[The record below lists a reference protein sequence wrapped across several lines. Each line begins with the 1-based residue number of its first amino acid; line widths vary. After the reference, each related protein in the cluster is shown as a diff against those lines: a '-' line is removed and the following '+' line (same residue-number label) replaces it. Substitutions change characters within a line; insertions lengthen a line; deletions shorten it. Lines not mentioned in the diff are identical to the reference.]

1 VAAARKEKCPMG
13 KLRVAGFTL
22 SLDGYGAGPRQD
34 LGNPL
39 GVGGEQLH
47 RWLVPTRTFKA
58 FHGGK
63 EGTTGI
69 DDDYARRGTEN
80 IGAWIMGRNMFGPIR
95 GDWPDEGW
103 KGWWGDDPPYHV
115 PVFVLTRHP
124 RKAIQMQG
132 NTTFHFVTEGI
143 EEALR
148 RARAAAGSK
157 DIRLGG
163 GVETVRQYLRA
174 GLVDE
179 MHLVIS
185 PVLLGSGEHLL
196 SGLDLLALG
205 FRVAEHVASEAAT
218 HVVLKRG

>member
-13 KLRVAGFTL
+13 KLRVAGFAL

-34 LGNPL
+34 LDNPL

-69 DDDYARRGTEN
+69 DDDYTRRGTEN

-95 GDWPDEGW
+95 GDWTDEGW

-148 RARAAAGSK
+148 RARAAAGGK

-179 MHLVIS
+179 LHLVIS

-218 HVVLKRG
+218 HVVLKCG

>member
-1 VAAARKEKCPMG
+1 MFSFFFFFFNDTATTEIY
-13 KLRVAGFTL
+13 TL
-22 SLDGYGAGPRQD
+22 SLHDALPIF
-34 LGNPL
+34 
-39 GVGGEQLH
+39 
-47 RWLVPTRTFKA
+47 PTRTFKA

-205 FRVAEHVASEAAT
+205 FGVAEHVASEAAT

>member
-1 VAAARKEKCPMG
+1 MG
-13 KLRVAGFTL
+13 KLRVDGFAL

-34 LGNPL
+34 LDNPL

-179 MHLVIS
+179 LQLVIS

-205 FRVAEHVASEAAT
+205 FRVAEHVASKAAT